1 MNQKFRIREPK
12 KKKKRV
18 NKGKAALII
27 HDFSRRTRA
36 LTNKL
41 EDLEKQ
47 N

>member
-1 MNQKFRIREPK
+1 MNQKFRIW
-12 KKKKRV
+12 V

-47 N
+47 K